1 MNGGAEPTANGHA
14 GAARLGLECAPSR
27 RLIAPRLVEKPMRFG
42 LVYDFRN
49 PAQWRKPWPEVYAT
63 STTERASPRL

>member
-14 GAARLGLECAPSR
+14 GPARLGLECAPSR

-49 PAQWRKPWPEVYAT
+49 PAQWRKPRPEGYAAP
-63 STTERASPRL
+63 TTVSVLPTH